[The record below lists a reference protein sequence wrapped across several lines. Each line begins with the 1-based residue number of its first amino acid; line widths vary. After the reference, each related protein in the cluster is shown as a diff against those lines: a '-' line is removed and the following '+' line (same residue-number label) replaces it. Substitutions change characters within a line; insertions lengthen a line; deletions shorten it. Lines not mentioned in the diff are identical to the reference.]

1 MANTRSPLFP
11 AIKETRM
18 KATRTRR
25 RALLFS
31 AVLAVVLSIGGYAF
45 TASNTV
51 PNATLG
57 QGANVISGYTV
68 SSVAYN
74 LNASTPSNV
83 DSVAFTISPA
93 TATSVKIQLAAAGSW
108 YSCTNTAGSV
118 SCATTSPQATA
129 VAATALNVVAS
140 Q

>member
-1 MANTRSPLFP
+1 MRS
-11 AIKETRM
+11 A
-18 KATRTRR
+18 RTRR
-25 RALLFS
+25 R
-31 AVLAVVLSIGGYAF
+31 VLIGIAAIVAVLSISGYAF

-57 QGANVISGYTV
+57 QGANTISGYTV

-74 LNASTPSNV
+74 LNASNPANV
-83 DSVAFTISPA
+83 DSVSFTISPA
-93 TATSVKIQLAAAGSW
+93 TATTVKVQLAAAGTW

-129 VAATALNVVAS
+129 AAATSLNVVAS

>member
-1 MANTRSPLFP
+1 MAISHPNGRD
-11 AIKETRM
+11 KEKSMR
-18 KATRTRR
+18 ASRTRR
-25 RALLFS
+25 RVLLFS
-31 AVLAVVLSIGGYAF
+31 AVLAVILSIGGYAF

-51 PNATLG
+51 PNASLG
-57 QGANVISGYTV
+57 QGSNTISGYTV

-74 LNASTPSNV
+74 LNASTPSNL
-83 DSVAFTISPA
+83 DSVSFTISPT
-93 TATSVKIQLAAAGSW
+93 TATSVKIQLAPAGSW

-129 VAATALNVVAS
+129 AAATALNVVAS